1 MIAASNE
8 PGVATGIRLGDRRP
22 RVMAQSV
29 VLDEEGSPAL
39 LHKAAATITLAAL
52 ALLAWAGFLG
62 VDETVSIPGT
72 VIPGGEIKTVRHA
85 DGGTVAE
92 VLVKNGERVEE
103 GQILLRLTSG
113 ELREE
118 LEKIKVRRAGVG
130 LLAAELK
137 ALGSGKEPDFSFA
150 MPDYK
155 GLVEKENVVFEG
167 LKEITDKNRR
177 TVEGQIAKLTTEGE
191 ELAKRQEALSK
202 NTDILEEEMQ
212 FREDLFKKGLTDKGV
227 FTETKNQ
234 VDKAYK
240 DLAELTAE
248 RQRVNKALADVQ
260 NRLRAS
266 DVRLRGRV
274 LDELTRVN
282 TALDGLNVSYQQLD
296 ERVSRLTVSA
306 PAGGIVRA
314 TKLPAVGAAMAPD
327 DTILEILPLAGE
339 TAIEARIPAKDIS
352 RVAVGTAVT
361 VKAAS
366 GGHAGIPGQLTE
378 IAETPTTDDKGQA
391 YHKAVI
397 TIVGDPLRPV
407 PARQRLI
414 PGTAVEATVTIGSRP
429 LYGHLWRKIG
439 GGG

>member
-8 PGVATGIRLGDRRP
+8 PDAATGIRLGDRRP

-39 LHKAAATITLAAL
+39 FRKAAATIAVAVL

-62 VDETVSIPGT
+62 VDETVTIPGT

-92 VLVKNGERVEE
+92 MLVKNGERVEE

-113 ELREE
+113 ELRDE

-130 LLAAELK
+130 LLAAGLK
-137 ALGSGKEPDFSFA
+137 ALGSGKEPDFSLA
-150 MPDYK
+150 MPDHK
-155 GLVEKENVVFEG
+155 GLIEKENVVFEG
-167 LKEITDKNRR
+167 LKGITDKNRR
-177 TVEGQIAKLTTEGE
+177 AVEGQIAKLTTEGE
-191 ELAKRQEALSK
+191 EFAKRQEALSK

-227 FTETKNQ
+227 YTETKNQ

-248 RQRVNKALADVQ
+248 RQRVNKALADAQ
-260 NRLRAS
+260 NRLRAF

-274 LDELTRVN
+274 LDELTVVN
-282 TALDGLNVSYQQLD
+282 KALDGLNVSYQQLD

-306 PAGGIVRA
+306 PVGGIVRA
-314 TKLPAVGAAMAPD
+314 ARLPAVGAAMAPD
-327 DTILEILPLAGE
+327 ATILEILPLAGE
-339 TAIEARIPAKDIS
+339 TAIEARIPAKDLS
-352 RVAVGTAVT
+352 RVGVGTAVT
-361 VKAAS
+361 VKVAS
-366 GGHAGIPGQLTE
+366 GGHAGIPGQVTE
-378 IAETPTTDDKGQA
+378 IAETPTTDDKGRD
-391 YHKAVI
+391 YHKAMI
-397 TIVGDPLRPV
+397 TIAGDPLRPV
-407 PARQRLI
+407 PARQRLT
-414 PGTAVEATVTIGSRP
+414 PGTAVEAAVTIGSRP
-429 LYGHLWRKIG
+429 LYGHLWHKIG
-439 GGG
+439 GG